1 MEKFNIHRFGLVLRQ
16 NVMHQSRNL
25 FMTSLGCVLLH
36 LAAQSFSFFQYINSA
51 SPDPASTER
60 MAMEQSSVFFL
71 FISVF
76 FMFWCIAL
84 SCYHLKDKP
93 GCITALMLP
102 ATVQEKFAARLFIFT
117 VGAFVV
123 NLLAIVAA
131 DLLRILLFSLQPNH
145 FGTALPAFVDFCGRA
160 WSQFWHDVDEGD
172 LHYGGGI
179 CMFLHVAKSLWFY
192 TIFLLGAVVFRRRAF
207 VITVCILVALSAA
220 TALLLS
226 GHHMAYAHE
235 TNEWS
240 AVVLS
245 IFFYLLC
252 AAVFVWMSYA
262 LFKRTTLVRRK
273 WF

>member
-16 NVMHQSRNL
+16 NVMHQSRHL

-36 LAAQSFSFFQYINSA
+36 LAAQSFSFFQYIHSA

-60 MAMEQSSVFFL
+60 MAMEPSAAFFL
-71 FISVF
+71 IISVF

-93 GCITALMLP
+93 GCISALMLP
-102 ATVQEKFAARLFIFT
+102 ATVQEKFAARLLIFT
-117 VGAFVV
+117 LGAFVV

-131 DLLRILLFSLQPNH
+131 DLLRILLFSLQSNH
-145 FGTALPAFVDFCGRA
+145 YGTALPALVDFCGRV

-172 LHYGGGI
+172 LRYGGGI
-179 CMFLHVAKSLWFY
+179 FMFLPVVKALWFY
-192 TIFLLGAVVFRRRAF
+192 TIFLLGAAVFRRRAF

-226 GHHMAYAHE
+226 GHRMAHAHE

>member
-1 MEKFNIHRFGLVLRQ
+1 MEKFNLHRFGLVLRH
-16 NVMHQSRNL
+16 NVTHQSKHL
-25 FMTSLGCVLLH
+25 LMTALGCVLLH
-36 LAAQSFSFFQYINSA
+36 LAAQSFSFFQYIHSA
-51 SPDPASTER
+51 PLTSATTER

-71 FISVF
+71 IISVF
-76 FMFWCIAL
+76 YMFWCIAL

-102 ATVQEKFAARLFIFT
+102 ATVQEKFAARLLIFT
-117 VGAFVV
+117 LGAFVV

-131 DLLRILLFSLQPNH
+131 DLLRILLFSLQSNH
-145 FGTALPAFVDFCGRA
+145 YGTALPALVDFCGRV

-172 LHYGGGI
+172 LRYGGGI
-179 CMFLHVAKSLWFY
+179 FMFLPVAKALWFY
-192 TIFLLGAVVFRRRAF
+192 TIFLLGAAVFRRRAF

-226 GHHMAYAHE
+226 GQHMAHAHE
-235 TNEWS
+235 TNEWG

-245 IFFYLLC
+245 IVFYLLS